1 MKKLNQKSINK
12 IIFLKLFE
20 NTNDT
25 FQDVRIDSSKMNVSS
40 MSGMNEPPQRVV
52 PTKLQVRQD
61 PKKPGKPVDL
71 DPRKT
76 PEDEWDEWMRSH
88 GWEDDWRLWWEEHFG
103 APKNLD
109 FMHSEFLRMMEQLRQ
124 EYLWLRRDTPRNNGG
139 NGRIDKNKAF
149 QQLMDKFRRYFTDP
163 APTMA

>member
-12 IIFLKLFE
+12 IIFSKLFE

-76 PEDEWDEWMRSH
+76 PEEEFDQTFNRDKFYEIWKGLWETQH
-88 GWEDDWRLWWEEHFG
+88 GTKHKELMD
-103 APKNLD
+103 
-109 FMHSEFLRMMEQLRQ
+109 SEFERMLEQLRRD
-124 EYLWLRRDTPRNNGG
+124 YLRLRRDRPRADGTNGQTG
-139 NGRIDKNKAF
+139 LYQAF
-149 QQLMDKFRRYFTDP
+149 QEIIKKFYGYFTNP
-163 APTMA
+163 PIYA